1 MPDVDAEKVSLE
13 PNSVTFMENLIT
25 RDRAEAGLQN
35 GFSPTSSVVNDRQTR
50 AEDKKKASAPSQL
63 ICPVGLHK
71 AVLMYPPS
79 TQTSSPFCSVVLTAS
94 CIQLKYPTGF
104 VVS

>member
-1 MPDVDAEKVSLE
+1 MSLE
-13 PNSVTFMENLIT
+13 PDSVEFMENLIT
-25 RDRAEAGLQN
+25 RDHAEAGLQN

-50 AEDKKKASAPSQL
+50 AEDVKKKASAPSQL
-63 ICPVGLHK
+63 SCPVGLHK

-94 CIQLKYPTGF
+94 CIQLKYPTVF

>member
-1 MPDVDAEKVSLE
+1 MSLE
-13 PNSVTFMENLIT
+13 PDSVEFMENLIT

-35 GFSPTSSVVNDRQTR
+35 GFSPTSSVVNDHQTR
-50 AEDKKKASAPSQL
+50 AEDVKASAPSQL

-79 TQTSSPFCSVVLTAS
+79 AQTSSPFCSVVLTAS
-94 CIQLKYPTGF
+94 CIQLKYQALLLVKLQF
-104 VVS
+104 YKVVV